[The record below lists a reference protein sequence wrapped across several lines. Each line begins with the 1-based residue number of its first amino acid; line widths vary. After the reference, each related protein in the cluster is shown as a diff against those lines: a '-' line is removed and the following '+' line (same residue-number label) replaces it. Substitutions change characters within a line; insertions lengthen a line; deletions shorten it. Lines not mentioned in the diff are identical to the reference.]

1 MGRPKAM
8 QDENQPAS
16 ATFRYRAVRAVVLGV
31 TMTLMLFVAAA
42 LLSANGRP
50 SALVESAED
59 LGTVKEAS
67 AKLTNWWKEVGEMQ
81 AEVKKFQAEA
91 NDKAVDELVHLARV
105 KDLLVEL
112 KKQVPME
119 EPPKHWGYEGEEGP

>member
-1 MGRPKAM
+1 M

-31 TMTLMLFVAAA
+31 TMTLMLFVAAV

-59 LGTVKEAS
+59 LVS
-67 AKLTNWWKEVGEMQ
+67 AESSIT
-81 AEVKKFQAEA
+81 
-91 NDKAVDELVHLARV
+91 
-105 KDLLVEL
+105 
-112 KKQVPME
+112 
-119 EPPKHWGYEGEEGP
+119 PPDAALF